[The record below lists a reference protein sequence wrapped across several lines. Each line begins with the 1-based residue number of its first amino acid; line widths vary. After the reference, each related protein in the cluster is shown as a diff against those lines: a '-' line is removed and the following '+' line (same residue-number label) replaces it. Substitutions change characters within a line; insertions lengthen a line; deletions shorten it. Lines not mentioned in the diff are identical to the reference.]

1 MTEHALA
8 YRWLLP
14 ATLQDVPRGRRTA
27 VRRSTRDW
35 IVDITI
41 FLLSAGLGLIA
52 AEEVH
57 GMVGA
62 AEPVR
67 AVDQVVGALACAAV
81 WLRRRWPV
89 GLALVLAVV
98 SVVSNMAS
106 VPTLVALFTVVVHR
120 PFRSM
125 ALVAGVNLL
134 TVPVYLELWPDPT
147 LPYAVEALLAVLLL
161 LVVVGWGMFVRAR
174 RQLVLSLRGRAER
187 AEVEAA
193 SQVAR
198 ARRLERE
205 RIAREMHDV
214 LAHRLSLLS
223 VHAGALEYRPDMPSQ
238 DVARAAEV
246 IRSGAHQALQ
256 DLREVIGVLRLG
268 SGDPEDGDGAGRAG
282 DAASDLPDRPQ
293 PTLADVAGLVEE
305 SRLAGAEVVFDLRV
319 GDPSRAPARLGR
331 NAYRIV
337 QEGLTNARKH
347 AAAAPVELTVAGGPG
362 EGLTVEVG
370 NPVTGGRSMPG
381 SGTGLIGLTERA
393 ELMGGRLEYG
403 MAPGDRFRLSAWLPW
418 PQ

>member
-1 MTEHALA
+1 MTERALE

-14 ATLQDVPRGRRTA
+14 ATLQDAPEGRRPA

-35 IVDITI
+35 IVDIAV
-41 FLLSAGLGLIA
+41 FLLSAGLGLITA
-52 AEEVH
+52 DEVH
-57 GMVGA
+57 GLVGA
-62 AEPVR
+62 TEPIR
-67 AVDQVVGALACAAV
+67 AIDQLVGALACVAV

-89 GLALVLAVV
+89 GLALVLTLV
-98 SVVSNMAS
+98 STVSNMAS
-106 VPTLVALFTVVVHR
+106 VPALVALFTVVVHR
-120 PFRSM
+120 PFRPM
-125 ALVAGVNLL
+125 ALVVGANLL
-134 TVPVYLELWPDPT
+134 TLPVYLQLWPDPT
-147 LPYAVEALLAVLLL
+147 MPYAMEALVSVLVL

-174 RQLVLSLRGRAER
+174 RQLVLSLRDRAER
-187 AEVEAA
+187 AEVEAEF
-193 SQVAR
+193 QVTR

-223 VHAGALEYRPDMPSQ
+223 VHAGALEYRPDMPPR

-268 SGDPEDGDGAGRAG
+268 SGDPEDGGGSATAGEAV
-282 DAASDLPDRPQ
+282 SDRPDRPQ
-293 PTLADVAGLVEE
+293 PTLATLEDLVEE
-305 SRLAGAEVVFDLRV
+305 SRLAGTEVEFDLRV
-319 GDPSRAPARLGR
+319 GDPSGVPAGLGR

-347 AAAAPVELTVAGGPG
+347 AADAPVELAVAGGPG
-362 EGLTVEVG
+362 EGLTVEVV
-370 NPVTGGRSMPG
+370 NPVTGGRSVPG

-403 MAPGDRFRLSAWLPW
+403 PAPDGRFRLGAWLPW
-418 PQ
+418 PE